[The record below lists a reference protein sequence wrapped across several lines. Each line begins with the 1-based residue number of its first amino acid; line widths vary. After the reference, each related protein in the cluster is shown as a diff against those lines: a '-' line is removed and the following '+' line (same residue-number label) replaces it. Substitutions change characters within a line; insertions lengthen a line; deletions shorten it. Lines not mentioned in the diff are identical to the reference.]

1 MKMNLVTNSDPS
13 LQAREKILNMD
24 LVSQLSISIEKIMM
38 DQFEEMQDTQV
49 VKFLKKR
56 YEFISI
62 DMNYVKSN
70 ISIQSIKDPND
81 QILLIMIIIIL
92 KNANNLILELGSLS
106 FMQFLRDIKVDLVSR
121 MVQDS

>member
-1 MKMNLVTNSDPS
+1 M
-13 LQAREKILNMD
+13 
-24 LVSQLSISIEKIMM
+24 
-38 DQFEEMQDTQV
+38 

-62 DMNYVKSN
+62 DMNYVKTN
-70 ISIQSIKDPND
+70 INIQSFKNPND

-106 FMQFLRDIKVDLVSR
+106 FMQFLRDIKVDLISR
-121 MVQDS
+121 MEQEIQKTNQAR